1 MSKNSKKTKT
11 VNVRQHPRHAPVSK
25 KNPGGI
31 TIVDQHKRH
40 IEGKYLDQKMI
51 ADIFK
56 SYNKKNI
63 IYPSKNKLGYPNGN
77 DFDDY
82 IAVWCD
88 YFNKTLGSSTPLD
101 PDKLKALIAS
111 ESSFNPKVK
120 NKNAIGLTQI
130 TKSTLKIIQDLDGEA
145 KDFVFKDISQKDLL
159 DPNVSVA
166 VAARWLSYKQVYA
179 NKILKQTA
187 TADEVI
193 QIYKGILNDKSDAA
207 KDQIQNFRNN
217 YGKIKK

>member
-1 MSKNSKKTKT
+1 MPRDNKKIKI
-11 VNVRQHPRHAPVSK
+11 VNVRQHPRHVPVSK
-25 KNPGGI
+25 KNPDGI

-56 SYNKKNI
+56 SYDKKNI
-63 IYPSKNKLGYPNGN
+63 LYPAKNKLGFPNEN

-88 YFNKTLGSSTPLD
+88 YFNKKLGLTIPLD
-101 PDKLKALIAS
+101 PDILKALIAS
-111 ESSFNPKVK
+111 ESGFNPKAK

-130 TKSTLKIIQDLDGEA
+130 TKSTLKILQDLDGEA

-159 DPNVSVA
+159 DPNISVSL
-166 VAARWLSYKQVYA
+166 AARWLAYKQTYA
-179 NKILKQTA
+179 NKFLKRTA
-187 TADEVI
+187 TPDEVI
-193 QIYKGILNDKSDAA
+193 QVYKGILNDKSDTA
-207 KDQIQNFRNN
+207 KGQIENFREK